1 MKIFVFCQAAN
12 LQDLRTILVELD
24 KEEKAFGPQMLE
36 IMRQWS
42 ADATE
47 SQNRQEPSRG
57 EDEVCKK
64 QKGVRWHLISRKK
77 GSNTQVKEIYYHWQ
91 KASEGF

>member
-1 MKIFVFCQAAN
+1 VFCQAAN

-24 KEEKAFGPQMLE
+24 KEEKACGPQMLE

-64 QKGVRWHLISRKK
+64 K
-77 GSNTQVKEIYYHWQ
+77 
-91 KASEGF
+91 KASEGTSYLGKGDLIYR